1 MDFGLSRF
9 LEMFEERFG
18 RRVTTALLAMIGLA
32 IFGLTARVIYSD
44 LLRPLYDF
52 SLELFSFRIFPTRLT
67 PLLAAAASGSAVLII
82 AAAFYLYSRYRL
94 AQQLKITLEKIEL
107 IQKTWTRQ
115 VVASL
120 RRQEAFE
127 ASQVV

>member
-1 MDFGLSRF
+1 MMDFGLHRF

-18 RRVTTALLAMIGLA
+18 RRTTTALLAMIGLA
-32 IFGLTARVIYSD
+32 IFGVTARLIYAD

-52 SLELFSFRIFPTRLT
+52 SLELFSFRIFPPRPT

-94 AQQLKITLEKIEL
+94 AQQVKITLQKLDLLEKHIDRTAGNP
-107 IQKTWTRQ
+107 Q
-115 VVASL
+115 
-120 RRQEAFE
+120 